1 MLFLDPEIVGSTHSL
16 CQNKLSTKYEGSLS
30 HSPCNSDSK
39 KKEWTSGDPWT
50 DMQKVIFV
58 QEPNLGRQMSE

>member
-39 KKEWTSGDPWT
+39 KKEWTLWGPMDRHVKSYFCPGTKSW
-50 DMQKVIFV
+50 
-58 QEPNLGRQMSE
+58 